1 MLKKTIK
8 IVLIAVAALLLVIQF
23 VPYGRDHDNPP
34 VVKEPDWNQPRTRE
48 LAVRA
53 CFDCHS
59 NETHWPW
66 YSHVAPVSWLV
77 QSDVDEGRG
86 VIDFSE
92 WDRVYE
98 EAGESAEAVIEG
110 EMPPWYYVALHPSA
124 ELSADEQ
131 DELVRGLNATLG
143 RADEAEGADE
153 DD

>member
-1 MLKKTIK
+1 MLKKTVR
-8 IVLIAVAALLLVIQF
+8 IVLIVVAALLLVIQL
-23 VPYGRDHDNPP
+23 VPYGRDHDSPL
-34 VVKEPDWNQPRTRE
+34 VVEEPDWDQPRTRE

-77 QSDVDEGRG
+77 QSDVDEGRR

-92 WDRVYE
+92 WNRVYE

-124 ELSADEQ
+124 KLSADEQ
-131 DELVRGLNATLG
+131 DELVRGLTATLG
-143 RADEAEGADE
+143 RADEGEGEGE